1 MLEYIRHLEE
11 LQIVSMIRENSGVY
25 FFDSEF
31 WGGGIEH
38 FIKLGGGASKI
49 YNNLNRGPV
58 KI

>member
-1 MLEYIRHLEE
+1 
-11 LQIVSMIRENSGVY
+11 MIRENSGLY